1 MTNEATTRHIARPG
15 AYARREEEPFLI
27 ALAQLEL
34 LRRTR
39 RGRAGGQQGLIRRVE
54 EAEVALERS
63 ISRSMPPR
71 GTREEWGTAAV
82 GRRRR
87 RRRRRRARMTRIFI
101 RPVSMGSVTARFHI
115 LARHED

>member
-87 RRRRRRARMTRIFI
+87 RRRASMTRIFI

-115 LARHED
+115 LARHEY